1 MTFDMKYLRFLFLND
16 KLYGTITVR
25 TETETFSYG
34 EYLHYSGQSSSVNN
48 ANDYAHDFFGRYY
61 NDTMYIREYVN
72 GVVSPSP
79 IGMEPLLVHISS
91 DFNKIL
97 ILHNVSG
104 EIENQEDARYIGSVN
119 QNQLEEAKQY
129 FTGYYD

>member
-1 MTFDMKYLRFLFLND
+1 
-16 KLYGTITVR
+16 
-25 TETETFSYG
+25 
-34 EYLHYSGQSSSVNN
+34 
-48 ANDYAHDFFGRYY
+48 
-61 NDTMYIREYVN
+61 
-72 GVVSPSP
+72 
-79 IGMEPLLVHISS
+79 MEPLLVHISS